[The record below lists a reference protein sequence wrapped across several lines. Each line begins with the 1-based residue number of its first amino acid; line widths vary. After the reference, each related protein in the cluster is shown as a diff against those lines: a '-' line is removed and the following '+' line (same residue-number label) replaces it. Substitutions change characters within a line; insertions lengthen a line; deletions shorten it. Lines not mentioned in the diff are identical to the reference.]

1 MDVRAAIVRALTPA
15 AGRVA
20 PDTAR
25 AAAAFIAAAAAKQP
39 MLAESMLL
47 PAKLA
52 GGDEESALDA
62 LWECLGDAKTMRA
75 ENPRMLA
82 SATAALV
89 AVWGG
94 GRLLGGAVDALRSQP
109 ELVERLEK
117 CLPSATEAVP
127 AAEKDEE
134 EEEEAFRLAAEADAL
149 TILASEAA
157 AVMDGPAPAEGSVV
171 SRAVARWCRAD
182 ADNGECAL
190 SRWTRRWTM
199 TRVDRG
205 VFAAARSRAH
215 AVVLLAA
222 ANAARARARRA
233 PPDVRRRAPLPDA
246 TLGMSP
252 PPRGGASLA
261 RGGGGSRRRRRAA
274 RRCARNRRRR
284 RRRRRR
290 GRASSR
296 AG

>member
-1 MDVRAAIVRALTPA
+1 
-15 AGRVA
+15 
-20 PDTAR
+20 
-25 AAAAFIAAAAAKQP
+25 

-157 AVMDGPAPAEGSVV
+157 AVMDGPAPEGSV
-171 SRAVARWCRAD
+171 
-182 ADNGECAL
+182 
-190 SRWTRRWTM
+190 
-199 TRVDRG
+199 
-205 VFAAARSRAH
+205 
-215 AVVLLAA
+215 
-222 ANAARARARRA
+222 ARAGRAL
-233 PPDVRRRAPLPDA
+233 V
-246 TLGMSP
+246 S
-252 PPRGGASLA
+252 
-261 RGGGGSRRRRRAA
+261 
-274 RRCARNRRRR
+274 RRRR
-284 RRRRRR
+284 RRRVRARD
-290 GRASSR
+290 GRVDGR
-296 AG
+296 